1 MKELQNYIYRHM
13 DALKHHKRYL
23 AMLTA
28 LSMLVTFIVP
38 LILIEPADS
47 MSGILICGQEEHTH
61 NDECYDGDTLVCGLN
76 EHIHT
81 EDCYLKYSSAL
92 RGNGNNDGGQNVDVY
107 NAFGADANYDAKTD
121 KYYSPESVPLYTL
134 LFGEGT
140 GHWVDSGASL
150 EDNLLRVGQEYFLG
164 YASDFCAFI
173 EGDFIAYDADA
184 EGRMFVGGDLIFRG
198 QPGGSEWNYQVGAG
212 DYGHSIPIWETDEYN
227 GITGFA
233 SGIIGGKVYR
243 LGTMT
248 TFSTVTRDYGLE
260 HPLPENRTLD
270 RHFSGYDIFLY
281 PEEGAYKKFI
291 VGNLEDSLHLDEDY
305 LERNPDGLKDVP
317 YETSCNH
324 LYFKKEG
331 QADNTYCG
339 LCNNKTDEAMEAEH
353 KYLSNVNEKAQFYN
367 YSGVNTILEKTFDT
381 LRARSMSLGSI
392 DALETTING
401 DTLVLNATN
410 IGDAKTVYFNVR
422 DWDKIADTT
431 IRNIQIIVP
440 PERVTFTE
448 DGDKEEEFALNS
460 AKTIKNLDLNII
472 ISCDDPTIEIPR
484 SISTYIKAGENGET
498 PDDGKGY
505 RISNAGTPNVAQS
518 NATNNHH
525 VSSNILY
532 NFYNATLVDFSGE
545 QGGIGA
551 GEGANFNGTILAPNA
566 HVESEKL
573 CPGHLSGALIAKS
586 FEGGLEFG
594 YRPYRGGV
602 DIFGMVSG
610 YGIPVNKY
618 VEGKLE
624 DGEPVYLP
632 GALFA
637 IKEDAK
643 FVSLFESGKETN
655 FAALPSR
662 VDFSGN
668 GPYKA
673 EKIDQNKGDRPYI
686 GTEIQGEKLTAS
698 VSYELY
704 SDSGCTNKIGENVGN
719 VLPKFYLKA
728 NQELN
733 FDFNENYNATL
744 IDETNHIYE
753 IQLLKPVTGLTIT
766 ARNKGDS
773 EVLKTATVN
782 FGAMT
787 LSVGMKN
794 GNAEDGYTVGETVN
808 FTIDK
813 APAGDVTYKY
823 FINGSEIENY
833 NNNEG
838 YQFKPENLGGVT
850 FSVSAYV
857 DGYEIAQA
865 TATKINVTD
874 FSFSSDMAF
883 IVPDSII
890 SGNDLTLNVENAP
903 EDATIEYYIGQG
915 GNFTKI
921 DNNVYNTYGVVGKD
935 FVVKAVIKANGK
947 EITLQDSVTI
957 NFGTDIE
964 YGAYPNTSDP
974 ETATKYNYDVSPY
987 DNFNFWLTNVG
998 NYLDRVAENNKK
1010 ITFYFNDKPLT
1021 NTGFNNATKDHKQ
1034 IGDYYTYAIIE
1045 ANGLQHTVYG
1055 PSGTIKYN
1063 DKLGLFVPDGP
1074 HTAGNNINVNV
1085 FDAPD
1090 GAKVKFEAYD
1100 SNGTKVEWSEERDIS
1115 GCTCNVVF
1123 TPQKSGD
1130 YTIIATLKFAENDNK
1145 ILTATIP
1152 VVGRP
1157 VTGDLYISA
1166 NEANTGV
1173 EVGLKV
1179 TNAPEDADVVFTI
1192 TDPYGS
1198 TSTLTGNY
1206 DNGEHKNTF
1215 TPKLAGDY
1223 SIVAKISK
1231 DNVSKTTEAKTLKVN
1246 EKTTTLTG
1254 YLSLSSG
1261 GITDP
1266 ETVAPGTSIM
1276 VNVTDITIGAT
1287 LYICVR
1293 NPGGNVVW
1301 EETVTNNSGTY
1312 NREFIAND
1320 VGAYTVTGSI
1330 SSGAQNQPLSEKKVI
1345 ATGTIE
1351 IEAKS
1356 GTNEQGK
1363 FVVGTPVTLGLANIP
1378 SNAVRVDYYL
1388 SSYNSN
1394 SPMQD
1399 VGIDATYNA
1408 DMTITF
1414 PPKQAGTH
1422 EYTAK
1427 AIDANGNVI
1436 ATVTEYFE
1444 TVQKSYDDF
1453 TITLDKEFYY
1463 HGETVTVTLSGT
1475 PENLNNVQT
1484 YIEDIGGVNNF
1495 VIVESGKTYTF
1506 TAPSHINVETTRELT
1521 FSVFLNDGSSVSV
1534 STNITIKPPEQASN
1548 VQPASLSYAFRRYL
1562 EILAEQNLEDNVVSI
1577 KDEQNR
1583 RIGDLR
1589 ITFLG
1594 NIYESQGKFK
1604 INVEF
1609 IHRDGSKTNKDYD
1622 TVSGSNPY
1630 YIDIPAGD
1638 FTGDVTEIK
1647 ITPVE
1652 GAVTIDKC
1660 YPTFYKNENKITK
1673 TSSRGF
1679 TLLKDE
1685 VQEIPV
1691 EEWVKALDS
1700 ITLNLGSDQNATISY
1715 ALVEKVEE
1723 GGEPKAPVFKEV
1735 TVQNAS
1741 SIGATN
1747 LNVENIEKILVYT
1760 TAASLTVK
1768 DYTISGF
1775 TEKEYTPDEQENLK
1789 NHDYDIIN
1797 FYTLVEQQAPTG
1809 YFKEETIYNIEVK
1822 ETIKLNELQVIG
1834 EGEGEEVYP
1843 TVVYTTITVKKKD
1856 GTIALQYTVEV
1867 HPETDGVYDA
1877 NSRKLTI
1884 HNTDG
1889 TTTFKVRKDANDEV
1903 EVLSADN
1910 NPIAKSSSTFK
1921 FDYDGKDY
1929 YLDPGALMIVPVP
1942 DPIEYKNRTGL
1953 LFRKVD
1959 NNGIPVQDALIE
1971 LYKEVNGEFVNVEG
1985 VRNDDDT
1992 GWITQPDPI
2001 GSYWN
2006 WTQGSTTECLL
2017 PIEELESNV
2026 TYKFH
2031 EANVSDKYELAK
2043 DIFFKKIS
2051 DTQIEYWE
2059 EGGDSVTIDISTN
2072 NVIRMSDYKIPGI
2085 KLKIGKVGENNQAL
2099 EGAVF
2104 DLYAEG
2110 DFKIKE
2116 NINAGDGKGVEIDFS
2131 DTTKLEEG
2139 AERYVERGYLKPG
2152 SYYLIETTIP
2162 EHTDNDKWYE
2172 DPGKIGF
2179 RVKDDFTVECYDY
2192 SATAS
2197 QLKTGNGS
2205 DNPWGY
2211 WLIFN
2216 DKSMKEPDSGGKIEN
2231 VTNIY
2236 VVLTPYQGNTI
2247 NIKEC
2252 WTNNNPISNEP
2263 ITTSSSTVKFE
2274 QSGNNYTL
2282 NWTMDSP
2289 KDFTQFK
2296 ITGSDMVVSYVKI
2309 TTADGTE
2316 HIFKEPDYV
2325 LEDSGNTPENEDEK
2339 IPALTVDGNTITVGN
2354 NVGENS
2360 RDIKVN
2366 KKWLGDN
2373 GFEEFR
2379 KPVTITLYQSR
2390 TEITD
2395 RDKLTDAMKYKKNGE
2410 VYTITLNEASNWT
2423 GAFEDVEVKYLDESD
2438 GKYKDY
2444 YYYIKEATIE
2454 NYATTYETKPD
2465 GTLIVNNTLETVEIP
2480 VQKHW
2485 ANDTGQEIAYPENIT
2500 VQLQMLVDNDGS
2512 GPAIPQWEDVPDKL
2526 LTLTQAGEWKGTFSG
2541 LAKGH
2546 SYRVKEASVKIGW
2559 QVDDSLTDI
2568 VTVDENGNI
2577 SEQKGSVDNTLEIT
2591 NKPQA
2596 ENLSNLEIQKL
2607 WDSYENLPD
2616 SIKVRLFRKT
2626 LYATYPIGQPATSV
2640 TNEDGSV
2647 TVGVQDDYARL
2658 LQYSLY
2664 FYDAN
2669 MCGDTAAE
2677 NSAIAWRGDCHT
2689 DDEIKGGFH
2698 DAGDHVMFGLPQGY
2712 SASMLGWSFYEF
2724 NTTAEEDKKVYD
2736 NLGQTEHIKK
2746 ITEHFCDFFVQAA
2759 HFVDGNEE
2767 NAISEILV
2775 QKGAGNPDHQYW
2787 GPPENQPSRNDSVTL
2802 TDDGRGA
2809 TGWNNGQWTL
2819 DNEMFWVSDSGADI
2833 AAEYAAALALAYL
2846 NFNDGSDKYSNY
2858 LTMAEKFY
2866 QFAQGKGVLDD
2877 WGINKDEL
2885 ATIQQYP
2892 GFYKSDGADDDR
2904 AWAAGWLYLATGR
2917 SNNDYKNACFN
2928 LDNDVGSW
2936 AFSWN
2941 DVKLAAACVSAH
2953 VNNNDK
2959 ADPWKKVREYVSG
2972 KAGDGFYRPEANNC
2986 WGTARYNAALQM
2998 AALALT
3004 KNDSQSDY
3012 KNWAKAQMAMI
3023 LGNNTWNNGK
3033 SVCLV
3038 TGFAENSAKYAHHRA
3053 ASGWQSL
3060 EEYKNPAH
3068 TTYAADSQT
3077 LIGAMVGGPYFG
3089 AHTDAQMTNYG
3100 HKNLLESHDYLDDLH
3115 DYCCNEVALDYQAG
3129 LVGAAAGLYY
3139 FFKTGSTFEIPGNSI
3154 ETQYVT
3160 ASAASVPTLLMGPQ
3174 VVSMQKTAVNVLAD
3188 GEQELLIN
3196 SSTHP
3201 DEFADLKSG
3210 ADLSELLD
3218 NKTVTRLEVSFENLN
3233 FELKLNGDY
3242 ATLYN
3247 GGGATGVSVDT
3258 NNVLT
3263 AIPTEYY
3270 NNGIKSLGF
3279 KDKWNNNYVDVNNV
3293 TGIKI
3298 NYWNNTVYY
3307 VKIFYVENTST
3318 YTVTGDSSLTVG
3330 TEGNFTVTGGMSGS
3344 ITWSYK
3350 LNGGSAN
3357 TISGHTGTTCK
3368 FTPTEAGSYEIIAT
3382 DSSGNSASK
3391 TVEVTEQAQQPAPTL
3406 TFTDGSTSKEVNVGT
3421 PVYIN
3426 YSPSD
3431 AQISV
3436 PSGLRRDGNTIYTDT
3451 AGNYTITATANN
3463 QTVSI
3468 TLNVTQQAQ
3477 QPAPTLT
3484 INGSNSAE
3492 ANVGEWIS
3500 FAYTPDSDATVITY
3514 TNDSNQQS
3522 GLEFNWNEKKVKG
3535 VTAGTYTITATANN
3549 QTASVTLTITDNSS
3563 GGGSTGITA
3572 PENHKLIHTMEVNDN
3587 EGNDKVFGNDTIFSK
3602 YDNRGE
3608 GVPNVP
3614 DELLDKTIDYIIV
3627 EFKSDR
3633 KYGTLDYNG
3642 ALTYNFDEGGNNGV
3656 QKRFNASNS
3665 NNGTTDWPCQIV
3677 NDVVYIPVQ
3686 PGVTLDSLKFEAW
3699 YNGDNNVTVKN
3710 IYFYSKKP
3718 TPTITGKPTKFMTGN
3733 TVQLEAIN
3741 FEGTDIKWEI
3751 VEQGGTQASIDE
3763 NSGLLTAGSTTG
3775 TIKVRASSGEE
3786 VAEIEIPIVQFEF
3799 GFADSQAEF
3808 NVREGNTLTIGF
3820 NTTNSVQITL
3830 NENEFVRLVDG
3841 TYSFEALKAT
3851 TASVPFTASCNG
3863 STIEGRINVLS
3874 EFKITEVP
3882 VIYNGQTIELSAN
3895 AIDDVNWS
3903 IESGEEYASLN
3914 GNKLTGIKKG
3924 TVVVKATD
3932 QTDGSTATIS
3942 IAVKIGAVGPGFD
3955 ISKGYEPVL
3964 VDGKEVIDI
3973 LASEDW
3979 TKKITNLEIKDSDG
3993 NYYMYFFAEC
4003 DQTGKLISGGSGD
4016 QIAGKNGA
4024 CFVPLEYQ
4032 NGTVL
4037 TQGISTGLSVKNSLA
4052 VEAQGTLPST
4062 GGSGVTT
4069 YYYLGGVIMLLSI
4082 AGFTGLKRRERKRRK
4097 E

>member
-92 RGNGNNDGGQNVDVY
+92 RGNGNNDGGQHVDVY

-1206 DNGEHKNTF
+1206 DNGEYKNTF

-1320 VGAYTVTGSI
+1320 VGTYTVTGSI

-2724 NTTAEEDKKVYD
+2724 KDAYD
-2736 NLGQTEHIKK
+2736 ELNQTEHIKK

-2819 DNEMFWVSDSGADI
+2819 DNEMFWTSSGGDI

-2858 LTMAEKFY
+2858 LAMAEKFY

-2917 SNNDYKNACFN
+2917 NNNDYKTACFN

-2953 VNNNDK
+2953 VNSNDK

-3023 LGNNTWNNGK
+3023 LGNNNWNGGK

-3100 HKNLLESHDYLDDLH
+3100 HKNLLESHNYLDDLH

-3129 LVGAAAGLYY
+3129 LVGAAAGLYH

-3160 ASAASVPTLLMGPQ
+3160 ASAASIPTLLMGPQ
-3174 VVSMQKTAVNVLAD
+3174 VVSMQKTAVSVLAAGDEMCYPALEAGEAKHVFQNKD
-3188 GEQELLIN
+3188 GDSKTYSGTIYDNVTRIEIDLGCSNSSKNVWNDDFGGMEFEYTEIESNGNSKSVNTGWMQNPSNNGGFSRMRSISFDEPKTISQLRFHNVKWWNGGDNIIIEEIRLYYESSGPSISSPKSTIAVGDSMTLTYSEAGVTPNWSVDDTNLATIDSNGQLTAKAAGTVVVTANEATKNIIIEELEIGGSETMKKDSTQELTIN
-3196 SSTHP
+3196 SINGI
-3201 DEFADLKSG
+3201 SG
-3210 ADLSELLD
+3210 FTWNSSDT
-3218 NKTVTRLEVSFENLN
+3218 NVVEV
-3233 FELKLNGDY
+3233 
-3242 ATLYN
+3242 N
-3247 GGGATGVSVDT
+3247 GGVV
-3258 NNVLT
+3258 T
-3263 AIPTEYY
+3263 A
-3270 NNGIKSLGF
+3270 KAA
-3279 KDKWNNNYVDVNNV
+3279 
-3293 TGIKI
+3293 
-3298 NYWNNTVYY
+3298 
-3307 VKIFYVENTST
+3307 
-3318 YTVTGDSSLTVG
+3318 G
-3330 TEGNFTVTGGMSGS
+3330 T
-3344 ITWSYK
+3344 
-3350 LNGGSAN
+3350 A
-3357 TISGHTGTTCK
+3357 
-3368 FTPTEAGSYEIIAT
+3368 
-3382 DSSGNSASK
+3382 
-3391 TVEVTEQAQQPAPTL
+3391 
-3406 TFTDGSTSKEVNVGT
+3406 
-3421 PVYIN
+3421 
-3426 YSPSD
+3426 
-3431 AQISV
+3431 
-3436 PSGLRRDGNTIYTDT
+3436 
-3451 AGNYTITATANN
+3451 TITATNNGYTDTFDITVVDIRSVTINVNQALNIHNGPKEHTIKFANN
-3463 QTVSI
+3463 DEPI
-3468 TLNVTQQAQ
+3468 F
-3477 QPAPTLT
+3477 
-3484 INGSNSAE
+3484 NG
-3492 ANVGEWIS
+3492 
-3500 FAYTPDSDATVITY
+3500 
-3514 TNDSNQQS
+3514 
-3522 GLEFNWNEKKVKG
+3522 NEKIMNIIVNLSASGNISTTQGLYRLKVKPG
-3535 VTAGTYTITATANN
+3535 TGNNQEKDKHEQTNQTFNITITDGKGSHKINTSEINDIDLTKDGQFEFGSWYGNPADITIDSIVIEYIIDRRITSDKDTVMVKLPVNFTAVGFADNTTWTVTDESGTQINVDNATGTAFTFTPTAVGTYTITAT
-3549 QTASVTLTITDNSS
+3549 
-3563 GGGSTGITA
+3563 
-3572 PENHKLIHTMEVNDN
+3572 
-3587 EGNDKVFGNDTIFSK
+3587 
-3602 YDNRGE
+3602 
-3608 GVPNVP
+3608 
-3614 DELLDKTIDYIIV
+3614 
-3627 EFKSDR
+3627 
-3633 KYGTLDYNG
+3633 
-3642 ALTYNFDEGGNNGV
+3642 DEGGSLQKIITVTPYELKFEDNTTEKAFTLRKNNSLDID
-3656 QKRFNASNS
+3656 FNVESDQVS
-3665 NNGTTDWPCQIV
+3665 ITEVDTEYLIINGTTVSVKDDTPVGTIIHFRAE
-3677 NDVVYIPVQ
+3677 YI
-3686 PGVTLDSLKFEAW
+3686 
-3699 YNGDNNVTVKN
+3699 GDNNATTFALLRN
-3710 IYFYSKKP
+3710 
-3718 TPTITGKPTKFMTGN
+3718 G
-3733 TVQLEAIN
+3733 
-3741 FEGTDIKWEI
+3741 
-3751 VEQGGTQASIDE
+3751 
-3763 NSGLLTAGSTTG
+3763 SGSVVTG
-3775 TIKVRASSGEE
+3775 TIEVLEE
-3786 VAEIEIPIVQFEF
+3786 
-3799 GFADSQAEF
+3799 
-3808 NVREGNTLTIGF
+3808 L
-3820 NTTNSVQITL
+3820 QITAEDL
-3830 NENEFVRLVDG
+3830 
-3841 TYSFEALKAT
+3841 
-3851 TASVPFTASCNG
+3851 
-3863 STIEGRINVLS
+3863 
-3874 EFKITEVP
+3874 
-3882 VIYNGQTIELSAN
+3882 IYNGETIELSAN
-3895 AIDDVNWS
+3895 GDVNWS

-4082 AGFTGLKRRERKRRK
+4082 AGFTGLKRRDRKRRK

>member
-1 MKELQNYIYRHM
+1 M

-47 MSGILICGQEEHTH
+47 MSGILICGKYEHTH
-61 NDECYDGDTLVCGLN
+61 NAECYVDDTLVCELD

-92 RGNGNNDGGQNVDVY
+92 RGNVNDGSGQNVDVY

-121 KYYSPESVPLYTL
+121 TYYSPESVPLYTL
-134 LFGEGT
+134 LFGET
-140 GHWVDSGASL
+140 ANPADHWVDSGASL

-198 QPGGSEWNYQVGAG
+198 QPGGEEWNYQVGAG
-212 DYGHSIPIWETDEYN
+212 DYGHSIPIWETDEYD

-248 TFSTVTRDYGLE
+248 TFSTLTRDYGKV
-260 HPLPENRTLD
+260 HPLPGNRELD

-291 VGNLEDSLHLDEDY
+291 VGNLDDSLHLDEDY

-331 QADNTYCG
+331 QADDKYCG

-392 DALETTING
+392 DAIEATIAG

-440 PERVTFTE
+440 PKRVTFTE
-448 DGDKEEEFALNS
+448 DGDKEKEFALDGGD
-460 AKTIKNLDLNII
+460 TIKNLDLNII

-637 IKEDAK
+637 IKEEGK
-643 FVSLFESGKETN
+643 FVSLFESGKGTN

-668 GPYKA
+668 GPYRA
-673 EKIDQNKGDRPYI
+673 DEIIQSSVDREYS
-686 GTEIQGEKLTAS
+686 GQTETGEKLTAP
-698 VSYELY
+698 VEFTLY
-704 SDSGCTNKIGENVGN
+704 SDTNFNDDNKIIKIENDAAN
-719 VLPKFYLKA
+719 VNNLVKFYL
-728 NQELN
+728 QSEQDLN
-733 FDFNENYNATL
+733 FVENEYFKAVKNDGY
-744 IDETNHIYE
+744 YE
-753 IQLLKPVTGLTIT
+753 IYLIKPIPSDGVNITVQNVADSTSSKTVEINSSQNMKLNIDPKKDSYKVGDKITLAPSDTPEGDTI
-766 ARNKGDS
+766 
-773 EVLKTATVN
+773 
-782 FGAMT
+782 
-787 LSVGMKN
+787 
-794 GNAEDGYTVGETVN
+794 Y
-808 FTIDK
+808 
-813 APAGDVTYKY
+813 YKY
-823 FINGSEIENY
+823 FVNGNPIEDSYRTDAYYNYEIKNTGNMTY
-833 NNNEG
+833 SVKAYVLVNNE
-838 YQFKPENLGGVT
+838 Y
-850 FSVSAYV
+850 
-857 DGYEIAQA
+857 YEIAQA
-865 TATKINVTD
+865 EATKIEAYDENNFGIMITNSEDVDVSSVTSGESYKIKVISKD
-874 FSFSSDMAF
+874 NTALPQGATVKYYVDEQLIAQEEGKTELVVDTVIKNENGE
-883 IVPDSII
+883 IV
-890 SGNDLTLNVENAP
+890 G
-903 EDATIEYYIGQG
+903 YIA
-915 GNFTKI
+915 
-921 DNNVYNTYGVVGKD
+921 GKD
-935 FVVKAVIKANGK
+935 FNVKVEIVQGNNTIVRNDTITVNFKDGISFVDYANEYVVGSHTYNFSLKNSNYKDAAITYYFRDQQIEGTSITPTIVGNDIPVRAKISVHGLELDIYGPNVNGK
-947 EITLQDSVTI
+947 YPDNLGDL
-957 NFGTDIE
+957 DI
-964 YGAYPNTSDP
+964 
-974 ETATKYNYDVSPY
+974 
-987 DNFNFWLTNVG
+987 
-998 NYLDRVAENNKK
+998 
-1010 ITFYFNDKPLT
+1010 
-1021 NTGFNNATKDHKQ
+1021 Q
-1034 IGDYYTYAIIE
+1034 
-1045 ANGLQHTVYG
+1045 
-1055 PSGTIKYN
+1055 
-1063 DKLGLFVPDGP
+1063 DGP
-1074 HTAGNNINVNV
+1074 FEAGNNIGLELKNALNGASIV
-1085 FDAPD
+1085 F
-1090 GAKVKFEAYD
+1090 KAYD
-1100 SNGTKVEWSEERDIS
+1100 SYGNQQWASDPQTVVNGTCSAQFPTNRAD
-1115 GCTCNVVF
+1115 T
-1123 TPQKSGD
+1123 
-1130 YTIIATLKFAENDNK
+1130 YTIRAFMRYAEN
-1145 ILTATIP
+1145 P
-1152 VVGRP
+1152 
-1157 VTGDLYISA
+1157 
-1166 NEANTGV
+1166 EV
-1173 EVGLKV
+1173 EVDNGSIYVAPKTLSGSLSVTPSRVYTGSPVEFKL
-1179 TNAPEDADVVFTI
+1179 TNAPEYAQITLRLTDQNGQTI
-1192 TDPYGS
+1192 TFNGNTDGNGECVINNPVNQAGTYKVEAEIQKDGNKGYAYGS
-1198 TSTLTGNY
+1198 LEVVENTAAFTGNY
-1206 DNGEHKNTF
+1206 TYEITKHSDDNF
-1215 TPKLAGDY
+1215 TVKFKVY
-1223 SIVAKISK
+1223 SDAEGAATEITITNANGRQFCQSGNINGGSWETQIPIVGSTGTHSIQVTISK
-1231 DNVSKTTEAKTLKVN
+1231 NG
-1246 EKTTTLTG
+1246 TTTNAQGEPTLVLG
-1254 YLSLSSG
+1254 SSAE
-1261 GITDP
+1261 GI
-1266 ETVAPGTSIM
+1266 
-1276 VNVTDITIGAT
+1276 
-1287 LYICVR
+1287 
-1293 NPGGNVVW
+1293 
-1301 EETVTNNSGTY
+1301 
-1312 NREFIAND
+1312 
-1320 VGAYTVTGSI
+1320 TGSI
-1330 SSGAQNQPLSEKKVI
+1330 SISRNEGSQDDDFINGEPVNIKFV
-1345 ATGTIE
+1345 
-1351 IEAKS
+1351 
-1356 GTNEQGK
+1356 TNESGK
-1363 FVVGTPVTLGLANIP
+1363 NKQVVLKLYYYEHHLGDKTIDD
-1378 SNAVRVDYYL
+1378 SNNDGVY
-1388 SSYNSN
+1388 
-1394 SPMQD
+1394 
-1399 VGIDATYNA
+1399 
-1408 DMTITF
+1408 
-1414 PPKQAGTH
+1414 
-1422 EYTAK
+1422 
-1427 AIDANGNVI
+1427 
-1436 ATVTEYFE
+1436 E
-1444 TVQKSYDDF
+1444 TQF
-1453 TITLDKEFYY
+1453 
-1463 HGETVTVTLSGT
+1463 T
-1475 PENLNNVQT
+1475 PENKGT
-1484 YIEDIGGVNNF
+1484 HRIEAYISNTLITVFYVDINALFTLHGPYVVNDWGYIDLSRIDEDEGIGEVISFTIGGQNVSTSDYYIDKENNKILWFKPIQTCENVELYLKVKLTKGAITHCTKRLTVVSAQPASVVSAYSFRRNLSILGDEGIAPIAEASEDNLISITAPTNEPIGKVNLFFPNDVDAKNSTF
-1495 VIVESGKTYTF
+1495 KLKVTF
-1506 TAPSHINVETTRELT
+1506 TDVNDKTCVKYYDKGSEEVKTSEVEGNPDYLELIT
-1521 FSVFLNDGSSVSV
+1521 SGLTATDGNQLGDIK
-1534 STNITIKPPEQASN
+1534 NITVEAVNGSITIQSYVPTFLKEDQLLTKTTSVGFNLKPSEQKEIVIDDKLKSLESITFNFNADGTLNYAFVTEGATDEAVFNSCTIENNTVTIPNETGKNVVKIKIYTPEASN
-1548 VQPASLSYAFRRYL
+1548 VTQYSINSYVGVGGL
-1562 EILAEQNLEDNVVSI
+1562 DNAEQE
-1577 KDEQNR
+1577 
-1583 RIGDLR
+1583 
-1589 ITFLG
+1589 
-1594 NIYESQGKFK
+1594 
-1604 INVEF
+1604 
-1609 IHRDGSKTNKDYD
+1609 
-1622 TVSGSNPY
+1622 
-1630 YIDIPAGD
+1630 A
-1638 FTGDVTEIK
+1638 
-1647 ITPVE
+1647 
-1652 GAVTIDKC
+1652 
-1660 YPTFYKNENKITK
+1660 
-1673 TSSRGF
+1673 
-1679 TLLKDE
+1679 LL
-1685 VQEIPV
+1685 
-1691 EEWVKALDS
+1691 
-1700 ITLNLGSDQNATISY
+1700 T
-1715 ALVEKVEE
+1715 
-1723 GGEPKAPVFKEV
+1723 
-1735 TVQNAS
+1735 
-1741 SIGATN
+1741 
-1747 LNVENIEKILVYT
+1747 
-1760 TAASLTVK
+1760 
-1768 DYTISGF
+1768 
-1775 TEKEYTPDEQENLK
+1775 ENL
-1789 NHDYDIIN
+1789 DIIN
-1797 FYTLVEQQAPTG
+1797 YYTLVEQQAPTG

-1822 ETIKLNELQVIG
+1822 ETVKLNKLQVIG
-1834 EGEGEEVYP
+1834 EGEDEEVYP

-1867 HPETDGVYDA
+1867 HPETNGIYNAD
-1877 NSRKLTI
+1877 SRILII

-1889 TTTFKVRKDANDEV
+1889 TTTTFKVRKGANDEV

-1921 FDYDGKDY
+1921 FSYDNKEY

-1942 DPIEYKNRTGL
+1942 APIEYNNRTGL

-1959 NNGIPVQDALIE
+1959 NSGVPVQDALIE
-1971 LYKEVNGEFVNVEG
+1971 LYKEVEDGVFVNVEG
-1985 VRNDDDT
+1985 VRNADDT
-1992 GWITQPDPI
+1992 GWITEPDPI

-2017 PIEELESNV
+2017 PIEALVENV

-2247 NIKEC
+2247 NINEC
-2252 WTNNNPISNEP
+2252 WTNNNSTA
-2263 ITTSSSTVKFE
+2263 ITTSSSPVKFE

-2282 NWTMDSP
+2282 NWSMDSP

-2296 ITGSDMVVSYVKI
+2296 ISGSDMVVSYVKI

-2379 KPVTITLYQSR
+2379 KPVTITLYQSK

-2395 RDKLTDAMKYKKNGE
+2395 RSHLTDAMKYKKNGE

-2444 YYYIKEATIE
+2444 YYYIVEEPIE

-2465 GTLIVNNTLETVEIP
+2465 GTLIVNNILETVEIP
-2480 VQKHW
+2480 VKKHW
-2485 ANDTGQEIAYPENIT
+2485 VNDTGQEVAYPENIT

-2526 LTLTQAGEWKGTFSG
+2526 LTLTPAGEWKGTFSG

-2724 NTTAEEDKKVYD
+2724 KDAYD
-2736 NLGQTEHIKK
+2736 ELNQTEHIKK

-2787 GPPENQPSRNDSVTL
+2787 GPPENQPSRNDSVIL

-2819 DNEMFWVSDSGADI
+2819 DNEMFWTSSGGDI

-2858 LTMAEKFY
+2858 LAMAEKFY

-2917 SNNDYKNACFN
+2917 NNNDYKTACFN

-2953 VNNNDK
+2953 VNSNDK

-3023 LGNNTWNNGK
+3023 LGNNNWNGGK

-3100 HKNLLESHDYLDDLH
+3100 HKNLLESHNYLDDLH

-3129 LVGAAAGLYY
+3129 LVGAAAGLYH

-3174 VVSMQKTAVNVLAD
+3174 VVSMQKTAVSVLAAGDVPNYIISSDEVFSESSNKD
-3188 GEQELLIN
+3188 GKN
-3196 SSTHP
+3196 YN
-3201 DEFADLKSG
+3201 F
-3210 ADLSELLD
+3210 
-3218 NKTVTRLEVSFENLN
+3218 NL
-3233 FELKLNGDY
+3233 
-3242 ATLYN
+3242 
-3247 GGGATGVSVDT
+3247 
-3258 NNVLT
+3258 
-3263 AIPTEYY
+3263 
-3270 NNGIKSLGF
+3270 
-3279 KDKWNNNYVDVNNV
+3279 NNV
-3293 TGIKI
+3293 TSIEIEYSFAGANGGAGFNMAYNDK
-3298 NYWNNTVYY
+3298 W
-3307 VKIFYVENTST
+3307 
-3318 YTVTGDSSLTVG
+3318 DSSLLQPNQNATFNSQ
-3330 TEGNFTVTGGMSGS
+3330 TNRYKFTHNFTTPFDNIYKITLQKPWNATSSTIHSLIVYTQSTGPSISSPKSTIAVGDSMTLTYSEAGVTPN
-3344 ITWSYK
+3344 WSVDNTNLAEIDSNGQLTAK
-3350 LNGGSAN
+3350 AAGTVVVTANEATKNIIIEELAIGGSETMKKDSTQEL
-3357 TISGHTGTTCK
+3357 TINSINGIGGVTW
-3368 FTPTEAGSYEIIAT
+3368 
-3382 DSSGNSASK
+3382 DSSDSDV
-3391 TVEVTEQAQQPAPTL
+3391 VEV
-3406 TFTDGSTSKEVNVGT
+3406 DGGVVTAKAAGT
-3421 PVYIN
+3421 
-3426 YSPSD
+3426 
-3431 AQISV
+3431 A
-3436 PSGLRRDGNTIYTDT
+3436 
-3451 AGNYTITATANN
+3451 TITATNNGYTDTFDITVVDIRSVTINVNQALNIHNGPKEHTIKFANN
-3463 QTVSI
+3463 DEPI
-3468 TLNVTQQAQ
+3468 F
-3477 QPAPTLT
+3477 
-3484 INGSNSAE
+3484 NG
-3492 ANVGEWIS
+3492 
-3500 FAYTPDSDATVITY
+3500 
-3514 TNDSNQQS
+3514 
-3522 GLEFNWNEKKVKG
+3522 NEKIMNIIVNLSASGNISTTQGLYRLKVKPG
-3535 VTAGTYTITATANN
+3535 TGNNQEKDKHEQTNQTFNITITDGKGSHKINTSEINDIDLTKDGQFEFGSWYGNPADITIDSIVIEYIIDRRITSDKDTVMVKLPVNFTAVGFADNTTWTVTDESGTQINVDNATGTAFTFTPTAVGTYTITAT
-3549 QTASVTLTITDNSS
+3549 
-3563 GGGSTGITA
+3563 
-3572 PENHKLIHTMEVNDN
+3572 
-3587 EGNDKVFGNDTIFSK
+3587 
-3602 YDNRGE
+3602 
-3608 GVPNVP
+3608 
-3614 DELLDKTIDYIIV
+3614 
-3627 EFKSDR
+3627 
-3633 KYGTLDYNG
+3633 
-3642 ALTYNFDEGGNNGV
+3642 DEGGSLQKIITVTPYELKFEDNTTEKAFTLRKNNSLDID
-3656 QKRFNASNS
+3656 FNVESDQVS
-3665 NNGTTDWPCQIV
+3665 ITEVDTEYLIINGTTVSVKDDTPVGTIIHFRAE
-3677 NDVVYIPVQ
+3677 YI
-3686 PGVTLDSLKFEAW
+3686 
-3699 YNGDNNVTVKN
+3699 GDNNAATN
-3710 IYFYSKKP
+3710 
-3718 TPTITGKPTKFMTGN
+3718 GN
-3733 TVQLEAIN
+3733 
-3741 FEGTDIKWEI
+3741 
-3751 VEQGGTQASIDE
+3751 
-3763 NSGLLTAGSTTG
+3763 GSVVTG
-3775 TIKVRASSGEE
+3775 TIEVLEE
-3786 VAEIEIPIVQFEF
+3786 
-3799 GFADSQAEF
+3799 
-3808 NVREGNTLTIGF
+3808 L
-3820 NTTNSVQITL
+3820 QITAEDL
-3830 NENEFVRLVDG
+3830 
-3841 TYSFEALKAT
+3841 
-3851 TASVPFTASCNG
+3851 
-3863 STIEGRINVLS
+3863 
-3874 EFKITEVP
+3874 
-3882 VIYNGQTIELSAN
+3882 IYNGETIELSAN
-3895 AIDDVNWS
+3895 GDVEWS

-3955 ISKGYEPVL
+3955 ISKGYEAVL
-3964 VDGKEVIDI
+3964 VDENEVIEI
-3973 LASEDW
+3973 LAREGW
-3979 TKKITNLEIKDSDG
+3979 TKKLELPVKDPNG

-4024 CFVPLEYQ
+4024 FFVPLEYQ

-4082 AGFTGLKRRERKRRK
+4082 AGFTGLKRREKKRRK
-4097 E
+4097 EE

>member
-1 MKELQNYIYRHM
+1 M

-47 MSGILICGQEEHTH
+47 MSGILICGKYEHTH
-61 NDECYDGDTLVCGLN
+61 NAECYVDDTLVCELD

-92 RGNGNNDGGQNVDVY
+92 RGNGNDGSGQNVDVY

-121 KYYSPESVPLYTL
+121 TYYSPKSVPLYTL
-134 LFGEGT
+134 LFGET
-140 GHWVDSGASL
+140 ANPADHWVDSGASL

-198 QPGGSEWNYQVGAG
+198 QPGGEEWNYQVGAG

-248 TFSTVTRDYGLE
+248 TFSTLTRDYGKV
-260 HPLPENRTLD
+260 HPLPGNRELD

-291 VGNLEDSLHLDEDY
+291 VGNLDDSLHLDEDY

-331 QADNTYCG
+331 QADDKYCG

-392 DALETTING
+392 DAIEATIAG

-440 PERVTFTE
+440 PESVTFTE
-448 DGDKEEEFALNS
+448 DGDKEKEFALDGGD
-460 AKTIKNLDLNII
+460 TIKNLDLNII

-673 EKIDQNKGDRPYI
+673 EEIVQNQGDRPYT

-704 SDSGCTNKIGENVGN
+704 SDSGCTNQIGENVGN

-744 IDETNHIYE
+744 IDEANHIYE

-773 EVLKTATVN
+773 EALKTATVN
-782 FGAMT
+782 FGAMK
-787 LSVGMKN
+787 LSVANQN
-794 GNAEDGYTVGETVN
+794 GTNAFTVGDDVKLTVDN
-808 FTIDK
+808 
-813 APAGDVTYKY
+813 APTGVTYKY
-823 FINGSEIENY
+823 FLNGNEITL
-833 NNNEG
+833 NNDVYKLVEG
-838 YQFKPENLGGVT
+838 NAGGAT
-850 FSVSAYV
+850 FSVSAYA
-857 DGYEIAQA
+857 DGYEVAQA
-865 TATKINVTD
+865 TATKINVN
-874 FSFSSDMAF
+874 AF
-883 IVPDSII
+883 TGAGITLSVPDSII
-890 SGNDLTLNVENAP
+890 SGENLTINVDGAP
-903 EDATIEYYIGQG
+903 QDATIKYCLGEKEI
-915 GNFTKI
+915 
-921 DNNVYNTYGVVGKD
+921 NNNYNTNGLVGKD
-935 FVVKAVIKANGK
+935 LVVKV
-947 EITLQDSVTI
+947 EITYGGNTVTLQDSVTI
-957 NFGTDIE
+957 KFGDDIRFGD
-964 YGAYPNTSDP
+964 YQDTS
-974 ETATKYNYDVSPY
+974 TKYNYDVSPY
-987 DNFNFWLTNVG
+987 NNFSFWLTNLDKYLSKVEG
-998 NYLDRVAENNKK
+998 ETIKFYYNDVLIKNDEQNYTSN
-1010 ITFYFNDKPLT
+1010 Y
-1021 NTGFNNATKDHKQ
+1021 ATKDHKQ

-1063 DKLGLFVPDGP
+1063 DNLRLFVPDGP

-1085 FDAPD
+1085 YDAPD
-1090 GAKVKFEAYD
+1090 GATVTFEAYD

-1206 DNGEHKNTF
+1206 DNGEYKNTF

-1320 VGAYTVTGSI
+1320 VGTYTVTGSI

-1548 VQPASLSYAFRRYL
+1548 VQAASLSYAFKRHL
-1562 EILAEQNLEDNVVSI
+1562 EILAAQNLEDNVVSI

-1589 ITFLG
+1589 VTFLG

-1630 YIDIPAGD
+1630 YLDIPAGD

-1700 ITLNLGSDQNATISY
+1700 ITLNLGSEQNATISY
-1715 ALVEKVEE
+1715 ALVEKVAE
-1723 GGEPKAPVFKEV
+1723 GGEAKVPVFKEV

-1822 ETIKLNELQVIG
+1822 ETVKLNKLHKVSAN
-1834 EGEGEEVYP
+1834 EVYP

-1867 HPETDGVYDA
+1867 HPETNGIYNAD
-1877 NSRKLTI
+1877 SRTLII

-2724 NTTAEEDKKVYD
+2724 KDAYD
-2736 NLGQTEHIKK
+2736 ELNQTEHIKK

-2819 DNEMFWVSDSGADI
+2819 DNEMFWTSSGGDI

-2858 LTMAEKFY
+2858 LAMAEKFY

-2904 AWAAGWLYLATGR
+2904 AWAAGWLYLATNR
-2917 SNNDYKNACFN
+2917 TNDNYKNACSN
-2928 LDNDVGSW
+2928 ATPAW

-2941 DVKLAAACVSAH
+2941 DVSLAAACVYAH
-2953 VNNNDK
+2953 VNNDQ
-2959 ADPWKKVREYVSG
+2959 ADPWQKVREYVDG

-3023 LGNNTWNNGK
+3023 LGNNNWNGGK

-3100 HKNLLESHDYLDDLH
+3100 HKNLLESHNYLDDLH

-3129 LVGAAAGLYY
+3129 LVGAAAGLYH

-3174 VVSMQKTAVNVLAD
+3174 VVSMQKTAVDVNADISLDSLTNTRVAEGNLTSASIATNVSN
-3188 GEQELLIN
+3188 N
-3196 SSTHP
+3196 SSYNVSIAHP
-3201 DEFADLKSG
+3201 ITKISVNVVFEKTESWGGYNFKVKYYYDES
-3210 ADLSELLD
+3210 SEE
-3218 NKTVTRLEVSFENLN
+3218 KKIES
-3233 FELKLNGDY
+3233 
-3242 ATLYN
+3242 YN
-3247 GGGATGVSVDT
+3247 GWYDITLNEPKV
-3258 NNVLT
+3258 
-3263 AIPTEYY
+3263 
-3270 NNGIKSLGF
+3270 IKSIEI
-3279 KDKWNNNYVDVNNV
+3279 KDLNTWGSSV
-3293 TGIKI
+3293 TISEIK
-3298 NYWNNTVYY
+3298 VYY
-3307 VKIFYVENTST
+3307 ERPNISIKDTTIVEGDTVLLETSDKT
-3318 YTVTGDSSLTVG
+3318 EGSDVTWTLPDGSTVTGDTYSYTAGQAGEVTFIVDDGTNTAEKTFIIQPFEISGNESMKIGESQTLTVNSNKG
-3330 TEGNFTVTGGMSGS
+3330 LGGFTWNSSDTNVVEV
-3344 ITWSYK
+3344 
-3350 LNGGSAN
+3350 NGGVVTAKAA
-3357 TISGHTGTTCK
+3357 GT
-3368 FTPTEAGSYEIIAT
+3368 A
-3382 DSSGNSASK
+3382 
-3391 TVEVTEQAQQPAPTL
+3391 
-3406 TFTDGSTSKEVNVGT
+3406 
-3421 PVYIN
+3421 
-3426 YSPSD
+3426 
-3431 AQISV
+3431 
-3436 PSGLRRDGNTIYTDT
+3436 
-3451 AGNYTITATANN
+3451 TITATNNGYTDTFDITVVDIRSVTINVNQALNIHNGPKEHTIKFANN
-3463 QTVSI
+3463 DEPI
-3468 TLNVTQQAQ
+3468 F
-3477 QPAPTLT
+3477 
-3484 INGSNSAE
+3484 NG
-3492 ANVGEWIS
+3492 
-3500 FAYTPDSDATVITY
+3500 
-3514 TNDSNQQS
+3514 
-3522 GLEFNWNEKKVKG
+3522 NEKIMNIIVNLSASGNISTTQGLYRLKVKPG
-3535 VTAGTYTITATANN
+3535 TGNNQEKDKHEQTNQTFNITITDGKGSHKINTSEINDIDLTKDGQFEFGSWYGNPADITIDSIVIEYIIDRRITSDKDTVMVKLPVNFTAVGFADNTTWTVTDESGTQINVDNATGTAFTFTPTAVGTYTITAT
-3549 QTASVTLTITDNSS
+3549 
-3563 GGGSTGITA
+3563 
-3572 PENHKLIHTMEVNDN
+3572 
-3587 EGNDKVFGNDTIFSK
+3587 
-3602 YDNRGE
+3602 
-3608 GVPNVP
+3608 
-3614 DELLDKTIDYIIV
+3614 
-3627 EFKSDR
+3627 
-3633 KYGTLDYNG
+3633 
-3642 ALTYNFDEGGNNGV
+3642 DEGGSLQKIITVTPYELKFEDNTTEKAFTLRKNNSLDID
-3656 QKRFNASNS
+3656 FNVESDQVS
-3665 NNGTTDWPCQIV
+3665 ITEVDTEYLIINGTTVSVKDDTPVGTIIHFRAE
-3677 NDVVYIPVQ
+3677 YI
-3686 PGVTLDSLKFEAW
+3686 
-3699 YNGDNNVTVKN
+3699 GDNNATTFALLRN
-3710 IYFYSKKP
+3710 
-3718 TPTITGKPTKFMTGN
+3718 G
-3733 TVQLEAIN
+3733 
-3741 FEGTDIKWEI
+3741 
-3751 VEQGGTQASIDE
+3751 
-3763 NSGLLTAGSTTG
+3763 SGSVVTG
-3775 TIKVRASSGEE
+3775 TIEVLEE
-3786 VAEIEIPIVQFEF
+3786 
-3799 GFADSQAEF
+3799 
-3808 NVREGNTLTIGF
+3808 L
-3820 NTTNSVQITL
+3820 QITAEDL
-3830 NENEFVRLVDG
+3830 
-3841 TYSFEALKAT
+3841 
-3851 TASVPFTASCNG
+3851 
-3863 STIEGRINVLS
+3863 
-3874 EFKITEVP
+3874 
-3882 VIYNGQTIELSAN
+3882 IYNGETIELSAN
-3895 AIDDVNWS
+3895 GDVNWS